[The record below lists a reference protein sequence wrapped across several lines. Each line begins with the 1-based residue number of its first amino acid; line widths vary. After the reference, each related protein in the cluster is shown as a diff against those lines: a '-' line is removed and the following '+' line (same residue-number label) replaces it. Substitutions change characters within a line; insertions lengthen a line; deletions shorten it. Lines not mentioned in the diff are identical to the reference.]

1 MKRLLLALAFFM
13 CGALAGTLI
22 LGQYLQ
28 GQIANPKVEAAK
40 APVFPKD
47 LTSYREV
54 VKKVLPAVVSIEMQ
68 VKPQVRKAPKS
79 PARRRPPIDESKI
92 PEEFRQFFKNFNF
105 DNPEFDA
112 QEMPRHGFGSGFIVD
127 PKGVILTNHHVVD
140 GATQVEVRL
149 MDGSK
154 FISKDIHGDR
164 KTDLAI
170 VRIDTK
176 GKTLPYL
183 ELGDSDAMEIGDR
196 VLAVGAPFGLTG
208 SVTAGIISAKGRNGL
223 NMNMYEDFLQTDAAI
238 NPGNSGG
245 PLVNLEGKVVG
256 INAAIK
262 TRTGGFQGV
271 GLAVASNLAKNIMK
285 SLRADGVV
293 HRGYLGVQ
301 IKDLSEEVAQ
311 QFGLS
316 GKNGVIVGKVYEGS
330 PAAKAGL
337 KSGDII
343 TAINDKPVKEGRV
356 LQTIVSGLPLNKA
369 VPVQVVRDGK
379 TQTLEVTIKEQPAE
393 FGTQEERAPRSRP
406 KEDKEPVGLDKV
418 GLEVTDLTA
427 EKADELGFKKNAR
440 GAVITAVDPGSP
452 AAEAGLR
459 KGMLITKVNKKAVNS
474 AAAVKEAM
482 KKAALDKGVLLQ
494 VESAQGGV
502 DYVVLKAETVK

>member
-1 MKRLLLALAFFM
+1 MKRLLLAITIFV
-13 CGALAGTLI
+13 CGVLAGTLI
-22 LGQYLQ
+22 LGQYLEGQVAGSQ
-28 GQIANPKVEAAK
+28 GAAAK
-40 APVFPKD
+40 APVYPKV
-47 LTSYREV
+47 LTSYKEV
-54 VKKVLPAVVSIEMQ
+54 VKKLLPAVVSIEMQ
-68 VKPQVRKAPKS
+68 VKPQVRKAPKN
-79 PARRRPPIDESKI
+79 PARRRPPIDDSML
-92 PEEFRQFFKNFNF
+92 PEEFRKFFKNFEDNDF
-105 DNPEFDA
+105 DFQGET
-112 QEMPRHGFGSGFIVD
+112 PRHGFGSGFLVD
-127 PKGVILTNHHVVD
+127 GKGVILTNYHVVD

-149 MDGSK
+149 RDGSK
-154 FISKDIHGDR
+154 YLSKDIHGDR

-208 SVTAGIISAKGRNGL
+208 SVTAGIVSAKGRNGL

-245 PLVNLEGKVVG
+245 PLVNLEGKVIG

-262 TRTGGFQGV
+262 TRSGGFQGV

-285 SLRADGVV
+285 SLLADGVV

-301 IKDLSEEVAQ
+301 IKDLTEEVAQ
-311 QFGLS
+311 QLGLQN
-316 GKNGVIVGKVYEGS
+316 KHGVIVGKVYEGS

-343 TAINDKPVKEGRV
+343 TALNGKPVQEMRV
-356 LQTIVSGLPLNKA
+356 LQTVVAGLPLNKA

-379 TQTLEVTIKEQPAE
+379 TLTLQVTVKEQPAE
-393 FGTQEERAPRSRP
+393 FGTDQDKAPRRQP
-406 KEDKEPVGLDKV
+406 QQEKEPVGLDKV
-418 GLEVTDLTA
+418 GLEVTDLTPERA
-427 EKADELGFKKNAR
+427 VELGFKKDAK

-452 AAEAGLR
+452 AADTGLH
-459 KGMLITKVNKKAVNS
+459 KGLLITKVNKKSVTS
-474 AAAVKEAM
+474 AAAVKQAM
-482 KKAALDKGVLLQ
+482 KKAALDKGVLFQ
-494 VESAQGGV
+494 VESAQGSV